1 MPMLDRL
8 FRNGGAERRGGRF
21 ERDPDR
27 ADSEHEQRHV
37 RGPDEHGY
45 ADRTEHGYAE
55 HDRVREEPVAYERHH
70 DHHRGRGRGAAGMGA
85 VAAGG
90 ASRKRKRKGGL
101 LLPLLG
107 LLLLLGLI
115 ALALALFA
123 NGGDDKAKPE
133 RESAP
138 SQQQQQPSQ
147 GAAGAGALQVGG
159 ESLKPGDDLSGLVGQ
174 DATVDGAKV
183 VQVDGE
189 GGFWVGSSGDQR
201 TFVEYGPAA
210 GTDEATQMP
219 KVGDTV
225 NLTGPVAEPPKQPG
239 RTFGIPVS
247 SEKVILEQGGYIN
260 ADRVTPAR

>member
-1 MPMLDRL
+1 MPKHEEDRSVGLKERL
-8 FRNGGAERRGGRF
+8 FGGGDTERRGGRF

-27 ADSEHEQRHV
+27 REW
-37 RGPDEHGY
+37 DEHRVDDTMHGP
-45 ADRTEHGYAE
+45 GYAE
-55 HDRVREEPVAYERHH
+55 HQRVHERPVERAPVHH
-70 DHHRGRGRGAAGMGA
+70 DGHHRRGGGAL
-85 VAAGG
+85 AAGG
-90 ASRKRKRKGGL
+90 AAPRRRKRKAAW

-115 ALALALFA
+115 ALAITLLG
-123 NGGDDKAKPE
+123 NGGDDKPKAE

-138 SQQQQQPSQ
+138 AQQQQQQPPQS
-147 GAAGAGALQVGG
+147 AAALQVGG
-159 ESLKPGDDLSGLVGQ
+159 QSVQPGDDLSGSVGQ
-174 DATVDGAKV
+174 EATVEGAKV
-183 VQVDGE
+183 VQVDGD
-189 GGFWVGSSGDQR
+189 GGFWVGSGQDQR

-210 GTDEATQMP
+210 GSDEATQMP

-239 RTFGIPVS
+239 RTFHIPVS